1 MTFKS
6 WFGFNGSHA
15 AKLPTMALMHSSA
28 AVMIVDPGLSI
39 VYVNTA
45 LRQLFELVQA
55 DLQQEI
61 PQFSLAALI
70 GSSVQMFHKNA
81 AQLPNI
87 VARLATTH
95 REEIV
100 IGGRVFQ
107 LLFNPL
113 IDEQQRRQGTS
124 ITWQDISDIKKQN
137 ILNAQLLT
145 ALEAT
150 STNVMV
156 ADAQRTIIYMN
167 KAVEKMLMAVEADL
181 RTALPHFS
189 VDSIIGSSMD
199 IFHHNPAHQ
208 KRLLA
213 ELKNTYT
220 GNIEVAG
227 RSFRLIANPIMTDKG
242 ERIGSV
248 VEWQD
253 RTKEVAAEQ
262 QLSRLLGALN
272 SASANVMITDQQ
284 QKIIY
289 LNQTIQHTFER
300 LESELRQV
308 LPQFLAANIIGQQLA
323 LFFSQHLHL
332 LSALEGMQSTY
343 TTNLQ
348 LGKLHFRLVAN
359 PIFSPQG
366 ERIGAVLE
374 WLDRTGEVTVE
385 NEINQ
390 VITAAATGDFSC
402 RIQLQHKTDFFL
414 NLAQGLNRVLAS
426 TENGLNDINAV
437 LGAIA
442 SGDLTQRVVTD
453 YQGSFAALKDGC
465 NQTTATLLQMLA
477 EIRVAVTSINTASS
491 EITQG
496 NIDLSSRTEQQASSL
511 EETAASMEE
520 LTGTVRQNADNARQA
535 NTLAAKAS
543 DVAVEGGT
551 LIEQVVQTMASINE
565 SAQKI
570 ADIIGVIDGIAF
582 QTNILALNAAVEAA
596 RAGEQ
601 GRGFA
606 VVAAEVRTLAQRS
619 ANAAK
624 DIKALIS
631 DSVNKIKN
639 GNELVGKSGNTMKDI
654 VISIQRVNDIMAE
667 IAAASAE
674 QSAGLDE
681 VSKAVTQMDEMTQ
694 QNAALVEQAAAAAES
709 LLSQSAQLAD
719 SVGRFTLDDGGTT
732 LATTSVVQP
741 KSQPRAPVAKVVT
754 KPVARPEARPQS
766 QAASQ
771 PLKPAAS
778 DEDEWESF

>member
-1 MTFKS
+1 MTIKS
-6 WFGFNGSHA
+6 WFGFKGEPA
-15 AKLPTMALMHSSA
+15 AKLQAMALAHSSA
-28 AVMIVDPGLSI
+28 AVMILDPARTI

-45 LRQLFELVQA
+45 LRQLLEQLQA
-55 DLQQEI
+55 DLRQEM
-61 PQFSLAALI
+61 PQFSVAALV
-70 GSSVQMFHKNA
+70 GSSVDGFHKNA
-81 AQLPNI
+81 NQVPQLY
-87 VARLATTH
+87 ARLAGTH
-95 REEIV
+95 LEEIV
-100 IGGRVFQ
+100 LGGRTFQ
-107 LLFNPL
+107 LQLNPL
-113 IDEQQRRQGTS
+113 TDEQQQRQGTS
-124 ITWQDISDIKKQN
+124 ITWLDLTEVKKQS
-137 ILNAQLLT
+137 ILTAQLIT

-156 ADAQRTIIYMN
+156 ADEQRTIVYMN
-167 KAVEKMLMAVEADL
+167 KAVEKMLQAAQADL
-181 RTALPHFS
+181 RTALPNFAVS
-189 VDSIIGSSMD
+189 TIIGSSMD
-199 IFHHNPAHQ
+199 IFHKNPAHQ
-208 KRLLA
+208 RRLLA
-213 ELKNTYT
+213 ELKDTYT

-227 RSFRLIANPIMTDKG
+227 RNFRLIANPIITARG

-262 QLSRLLGALN
+262 ELSRLLGALN
-272 SASANVMITDQQ
+272 STSANVMITDNQH
-284 QKIIY
+284 KIIY
-289 LNQTIQHTFER
+289 INQTINSTFQR
-300 LESELRQV
+300 LESDLRQV
-308 LPQFLAANIIGQQLA
+308 LPQFVVDKVIGQHLE
-323 LFFSQHLHL
+323 LFFSKQSQFF
-332 LSALEGMQSTY
+332 SALESMQDTLIS
-343 TTNLQ
+343 NIE

-359 PIFSPQG
+359 PIYSPQG
-366 ERIGAVLE
+366 QRLGAVLE
-374 WLDRTGEVTVE
+374 WLDRTAEVTVE

-390 VITAAATGDFSC
+390 VITAAATGDFSA
-402 RIQLQHKTDFFL
+402 RLQLQHKTDFFSS
-414 NLAQGLNRVLAS
+414 LAQGLNRLLSS
-426 TENGLNDINAV
+426 TEDGLNDINTV
-437 LGAIA
+437 LAA
-442 SGDLTQRVVTD
+442 LARGDLTQKVTAD
-453 YQGSFAALKDGC
+453 YQGSFGALKEGC
-465 NQTTATLLQMLA
+465 NQTTANLLQMLA
-477 EIRVAVTSINTASS
+477 EIRAAVTSINTASS

-535 NTLAAKAS
+535 NTLAAKAA
-543 DVAVEGGT
+543 DVAVEGGS
-551 LIEQVVQTMASINE
+551 LIDQVVHTMAAINE

-570 ADIIGVIDGIAF
+570 SDIIGVIDGIAF

-654 VISIQRVNDIMAE
+654 VISIKRVNDIMAE

-709 LLSQSAQLAD
+709 LLSQSDQLAD
-719 SVGRFTLDDGGTT
+719 NVGRFTLDDGPVKA
-732 LATTSVVQP
+732 ATKTVTQP
-741 KSQPRAPVAKVVT
+741 KQPGAKTAKVAAKT
-754 KPVARPEARPQS
+754 AAKPASKPVS
-766 QAASQ
+766 KAASK

>member
-6 WFGFNGSHA
+6 WFGFQRSDTTT
-15 AKLPTMALMHSSA
+15 LPALALMHSSA
-28 AVMIVDPGLSI
+28 AMMIIDPARTI

-45 LRQLFELVQA
+45 LRQLFERTQA
-55 DLQQEI
+55 DLQQQI
-61 PQFSLAALI
+61 PQFSLAAIL
-70 GSSVQMFHKNA
+70 GSSVDILLKNA
-81 AQLPNI
+81 AEIPNLI
-87 VARLATTH
+87 ARLSATH
-95 REEIV
+95 CEEIV
-100 IGGRVFQ
+100 IGSRVFQ

-113 IDEQQRRQGTS
+113 IDEQQRRQGTAV
-124 ITWQDISDIKKQN
+124 TWQDISDLKKQN
-137 ILNAQLLT
+137 ILHAQLLT

-156 ADAQRTIIYMN
+156 ADAQRTIVYMN
-167 KAVEKMLMAVEADL
+167 KAVEKMLTAVEADL

-189 VDSIIGSSMD
+189 VASIIGSNMD
-199 IFHHNPAHQ
+199 IFHKNPAHQ
-208 KRLLA
+208 RRLLA
-213 ELKNTYT
+213 ELKATYT

-227 RSFRLIANPIMTDKG
+227 RSFRLIANPILTDKG
-242 ERIGSV
+242 ERLGSV

-272 SASANVMITDQQ
+272 TTSANVMIADQQ
-284 QKIIY
+284 HQIIY
-289 LNQTIQHTFER
+289 LNQTIQTTFAR
-300 LESELRQV
+300 LESLLKQV
-308 LPQFLAANIIGQQLA
+308 LPQFSASNIIGQPLT
-323 LFFSQHLHL
+323 LFFSHQLQL
-332 LSALEGMQSTY
+332 LSAVESMQSTF

-348 LGKLHFRLVAN
+348 FGSLHFRLVAN
-359 PIFSPQG
+359 PIFSSQG
-366 ERIGAVLE
+366 QRMGSVLE

-390 VITAAATGDFSC
+390 VITAAATGDFSS
-402 RIQLQHKTDFFL
+402 RIQIQHKTDFFL
-414 NLAQGLNRVLAS
+414 ILAQGLNKLLAS
-426 TENGLNDINAV
+426 TEDGLAEMNTV
-437 LGAIA
+437 LSAIA
-442 SGDLTQRVVTD
+442 KGDLTQRVVTE
-453 YQGSFAALKDGC
+453 YQGSFGALKDGC

-477 EIRVAVTSINTASS
+477 EIRGAVTSINTASS

-543 DVAVEGGT
+543 DVAVAGGV
-551 LIEQVVQTMASINE
+551 LIEQVVHTMASINE

-631 DSVNKIKN
+631 DSVHKINN
-639 GNELVGKSGNTMKDI
+639 GNELVGKSGTTMKDI
-654 VISIQRVNDIMAE
+654 VVSIQRVNDIMAE

-719 SVGRFTLDDGGTT
+719 SVGRFTLDDGVAILG
-732 LATTSVVQP
+732 AKPVPQP
-741 KSQPRAPVAKVVT
+741 KSQPRAQVAKGVT
-754 KPVARPEARPQS
+754 KPVSRPVAKPQS
-766 QAASQ
+766 PAATK
-771 PLKPAAS
+771 PLKPAPS